1 MLKVKKFRNIIV
13 LIIHIAARELEPLSV
28 DFKEDN
34 VVTSQTEEH
43 LADISEKEDEAEAEV
58 LAEEN
63 DVLEREVEAKA
74 EGTVNMSTTLKSMAD
89 EIINALA
96 RDMSEAEE
104 TIKTL
109 TKDAKNAET
118 E

>member
-1 MLKVKKFRNIIV
+1 
-13 LIIHIAARELEPLSV
+13 
-28 DFKEDN
+28 
-34 VVTSQTEEH
+34 
-43 LADISEKEDEAEAEV
+43 
-58 LAEEN
+58 
-63 DVLEREVEAKA
+63 
-74 EGTVNMSTTLKSMAD
+74 MSTTLKSLAV
-89 EIINALA
+89 ETINALA